1 MWRRYEKVSDCMKV
15 VGICVD
21 LSRLATAVNGDGLG
35 FASEVLSSVPAER
48 CHVTSLA
55 LPPPEHRT
63 RKAYWILSR

>member
-1 MWRRYEKVSDCMKV
+1 MKV

-48 CHVTSLA
+48 CHVTILA
-55 LPPPEHRT
+55 RQSPKHHYKKVMLHSVT
-63 RKAYWILSR
+63 IVYTDGDG